1 MPVREQALP
10 ERLSRAL
17 NDHFSGRKRFS
28 DVDLSYLRP
37 FQTTPLAQTGD
48 AKKTMVLAEWGLR
61 MKSQYSWATI
71 ADLT

>member
-1 MPVREQALP
+1 MPATVVYVGDP
-10 ERLSRAL
+10 EYLSLA
-17 NDHFSGRKRFS
+17 
-28 DVDLSYLRP
+28 YLRP

-61 MKSQYSWATI
+61 MKSQYSWANI